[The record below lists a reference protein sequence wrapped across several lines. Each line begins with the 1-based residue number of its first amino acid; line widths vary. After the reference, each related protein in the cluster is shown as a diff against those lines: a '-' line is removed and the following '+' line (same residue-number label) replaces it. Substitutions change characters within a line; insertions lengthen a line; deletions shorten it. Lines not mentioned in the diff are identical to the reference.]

1 MATKKTYI
9 AQQGPYNYDDTDKY
23 PDNSEAL
30 AGVRADKIR
39 LDSQSTS
46 DKDAVRYDQVKALID
61 RATQFVTGVT
71 FASLDLSAYTG
82 TADGDLLIAIE
93 SATSTPDK
101 VGVFAW
107 DNSTSITITQ
117 TSPYVTA
124 GSGGYW
130 VLVSYNFGD
139 VKNKITVDND
149 LTINASKGATG
160 DLISHGDTVDELIK
174 VDASADTVYLK
185 NVYLDGAPLT
195 GTATTQ
201 LKAVDDILL
210 PNLSDM
216 AGTFVGQMLIAYETD
231 AEFNKYA
238 LFAWDTAVAN
248 PPAVS
253 TDRFITQGNGGFWIC
268 IGGNAI
274 VCNTV
279 TCGDSTVINNDRTAT
294 GDFTVMNNTGAAVN
308 ELLLADVSAGEVKI
322 NGVPVFNMQKV
333 SVSNITNPA
342 AELAS
347 KAGANEGDLLLAY
360 QVRSGSGT
368 AANDDFSLYAWDSTG
383 THSASGQ
390 FVVEGNEGFWIIIG
404 GSAIVT
410 QSLTVNGSSVL
421 NSGQSAT
428 GDFTWKSV
436 ADANAVVFDADGET
450 CKFDLPTTFNG
461 TTTLNGTVACKT
473 NVIINGDAG
482 ATQDLTVLNQTS
494 GTLLNCDVSAKQ
506 VFVNAVPIQGKV
518 DQFLDNA
525 AEQILPGVAP
535 LIRISAAG
543 SAALTGAPVIVAG
556 VDGQIITIMNI
567 DASNTITLQ
576 DDSNDADGGLILAG
590 DADFAMGKYDSI
602 RLTYNSAAAKW
613 IELDRTNV

>member
-39 LDSQSTS
+39 LDSQSIS

-201 LKAVDDILL
+201 LKIVDDILL

-216 AGTFVGQMLIAYETD
+216 AGTFVGQMLIAYEAD
-231 AEFNKYA
+231 AEYNKYS

-279 TCGDSTVINNDRTAT
+279 TCGDSAFVNNDRTAT

-342 AELAS
+342 AELAPKFGS
-347 KAGANEGDLLLAY
+347 GEGDLLLAY
-360 QVRSGSGT
+360 QVRSGSAA

-383 THSASGQ
+383 THAASAQ
-390 FVVEGNEGFWIIIG
+390 FVVAGTGGYWIIIG
-404 GSAIVT
+404 GSAVVT
-410 QSLTVNGSSVL
+410 QTVTAQGSTVL
-421 NSGQSAT
+421 NNAQGAT
-428 GDFTWKSV
+428 GDFTWQSV

-450 CKFDLPTTFNG
+450 CKFDLPTTF
-461 TTTLNGTVACKT
+461 NGTVACKT

-543 SAALTGAPVIVAG
+543 TAALTGAPVIVAG